1 MLAVGGYIME
11 NGKEKKKWNL
21 NQVSTLVSLIVT
33 FVAGILLSVNHS
45 DALIFA
51 VMAVLALLEAIFIRL
66 AFRFE
71 VKKLAVKFTNEMQKI
86 KDGDFSV
93 LITPKEYGILGPVAS
108 TVNTVLSDIRNL
120 IDGFFQLALSVRRAS
135 YTVNTVSKNASEAIN
150 LISQTSSEIAK
161 GASSQAEEA
170 QNGVLAVEKL
180 SDQINAVYN
189 SSNEVIVE
197 TDKITRVNTAGVKAV
212 QSLKEKSE
220 MNFEATEKIF
230 SVFEKFMSIITQITS
245 FTESIENI
253 SEQTNLLALNA
264 AIEAARAG
272 EAGLGFAVVADEV
285 RKLADQSRQ
294 SNLEIAN
301 LVESIGEETRVA
313 IEVLEDLRKT
323 SEEQNQS
330 VEQTMQAFSDIA
342 NAIYAIV
349 DKFRRVN
356 ESVNRMQEDKDE
368 VIRAIE
374 HISSVSQETA
384 AASEE
389 MSATT
394 DSQIKA
400 FDELQET
407 AKNLEQLVLELDERL
422 KKYKIR

>member
-1 MLAVGGYIME
+1 ME

>member
-1 MLAVGGYIME
+1 MGNSGE
-11 NGKEKKKWNL
+11 NKIKNSNL
-21 NQVSTLVSLIVT
+21 NQVSLITCAVVGLAIGIFFSVKT
-33 FVAGILLSVNHS
+33 GNPVFFVVMGV
-45 DALIFA
+45 FA
-51 VMAVLALLEAIFIRL
+51 VLEAFFIKL
-66 AFRFE
+66 AFELE
-71 VKKLAVKFTNEMQKI
+71 VKKLANRFANEMQKI
-86 KDGDFSV
+86 KEGDFSV
-93 LITPKEYGILGPVAS
+93 LLTPKDYGILGPVAS
-108 TVNTVLSDIRNL
+108 TVNTILSNIRNL
-120 IDGFFQLALSVRRAS
+120 IDGFFQLALSIRSAS

-150 LISQTSSEIAK
+150 LIAQTSSEIAK

-189 SSNEVIVE
+189 RSNEVIVE
-197 TDKITRVNTAGVKAV
+197 TDKITQVNTAGVKAV

-220 MNFEATEKIF
+220 QNFEATEKIF
-230 SVFEKFMSIITQITS
+230 SVFEKFMSIVQQITS

-253 SEQTNLLALNA
+253 TEQTNLLALNA

-313 IEVLEDLRKT
+313 IEVLEDLRRK
-323 SEEQNQS
+323 SEEQNLS
-330 VEQTMQAFSDIA
+330 VEQTRQAFSDIA
-342 NAIYAIV
+342 NAIYSIV
-349 DKFRRVN
+349 DKFRSVN
-356 ESVNRMQEDKDE
+356 ESVSKMQEDKDE

-400 FDELQET
+400 FDELQDT
-407 AKNLEQLVLELDERL
+407 SKNLEQLVHELDEKL

>member
-1 MLAVGGYIME
+1 ME

-21 NQVSTLVSLIVT
+21 NQVSILVSLIVT

>member
-1 MLAVGGYIME
+1 MGSSG
-11 NGKEKKKWNL
+11 EKKKKTDL
-21 NQVSTLVSLIVT
+21 YR
-33 FVAGILLSVNHS
+33 VAIIAATIAGVAIGVLLSIQTNTS
-45 DALIFA
+45 YIF
-51 VMAVLALLEAIFIRL
+51 VIFGGFALLEAVLIKI
-66 AFRFE
+66 AFEFE
-71 VKKLAVKFTNEMQKI
+71 VRKLADRFANEMQKI
-86 KDGDFSV
+86 KEGDFSV
-93 LITPKEYGILGPVAS
+93 MITSKDYGILGPVAS

-120 IDGFFQLALSVRRAS
+120 IDGFFQLALTIRSSS
-135 YTVNTVSKNASEAIN
+135 YTVNTVSKNASEAVQ
-150 LISQTSSEIAK
+150 LIAQTSSEIAK

-170 QNGVLAVEKL
+170 QKGVLAVEKL
-180 SDQINAVYN
+180 ADQITSVYN

-197 TDKITRVNTAGVKAV
+197 TDKITQVNTAGVKAV

-220 MNFEATEKIF
+220 KNFEASEKIF
-230 SVFEKFMSIITQITS
+230 AVVEKLMNTIQQITS

-253 SEQTNLLALNA
+253 TEQTNLLALNA

-285 RKLADQSRQ
+285 RKLADQSRK

-301 LVESIGEETRVA
+301 LVESISEETKTA
-313 IEVLEDLRKT
+313 IEVMEDLRKT
-323 SEEQNQS
+323 SEEQNLS
-330 VEQTMQAFSDIA
+330 VEQTKQAFNDIA

-349 DKFRRVN
+349 DKFRSVSD
-356 ESVNRMQEDKDE
+356 SVNKMQEDKDE
-368 VIRAIE
+368 VIRSIE
-374 HISSVSQETA
+374 HISSVSEETA

-394 DSQIKA
+394 DSQMKA

-407 AKNLEQLVLELDERL
+407 SKSLENLVYELDEKL

>member
-1 MLAVGGYIME
+1 ME
-11 NGKEKKKWNL
+11 NGKEKKKWDL

-51 VMAVLALLEAIFIRL
+51 VMVVLALLEAIFIRL
-66 AFRFE
+66 AFHFE

>member
-1 MLAVGGYIME
+1 ME
-11 NGKEKKKWNL
+11 NGRENKIGM
-21 NQVSTLVSLIVT
+21 NQVAIIAATVIG
-33 FVAGILLSVNHS
+33 FGIGIFFSIKTKEI
-45 DALIFA
+45 LIFI
-51 VMAVLALLEAIFIRL
+51 VVGLFALVEAIFVRL
-66 AFRFE
+66 AFE
-71 VKKLAVKFTNEMQKI
+71 LELKKLADRFAAEMDKV

-93 LITPKEYGILGPVAS
+93 MLTSKDYGILGPVAA

-120 IDGFFQLALSVRRAS
+120 IDGFFQLALSIRSAS
-135 YTVNTVSKNASEAIN
+135 YTVNTVSKNATEAVQ
-150 LISQTSSEIAK
+150 LISQTSNEIAK

-180 SDQINAVYN
+180 ADQINSVYN
-189 SSNEVIVE
+189 SSNEIIVE
-197 TDKITRVNTAGVKAV
+197 TDKITQVNTAGVKAV

-220 MNFEATEKIF
+220 KNFEATEKIF
-230 SVFEKFMSIITQITS
+230 SVFEKFLRIVQQITS

-253 SEQTNLLALNA
+253 TEQTNLLALNA

-301 LVESIGEETRVA
+301 LVESIGEETKVA

-323 SEEQNQS
+323 SEEQILS
-330 VEQTMQAFSDIA
+330 VEQTRQAFKDIA
-342 NAIYAIV
+342 DAIYAIV
-349 DKFRRVN
+349 GKFRSVN
-356 ESVNRMQEDKDE
+356 ESVNKMQDDKDE
-368 VIRAIE
+368 VIQAIE

-394 DSQIKA
+394 DSQMKA
-400 FDELQET
+400 FDELLET
-407 AKNLEQLVLELDERL
+407 SKNLERLVFDLDERL
-422 KKYKIR
+422 KRYKIR